1 MTSSSES
8 GEHDLFSDLIGP
20 PVAKS
25 RAELRLEAAE
35 RYLKNEIRRVDD
47 EETIRLAL
55 LAGYNAARATGL
67 TDREV
72 FARLCGV
79 DSATWYSW
87 QQPRR
92 PVAPGSRPKRI
103 PSWVVASMLRVCD
116 ESRSAFLN
124 ALSRPTEMRRA
135 G

>member
-1 MTSSSES
+1 MSRTNES
-8 GEHDLFSDLIGP
+8 GDFALFSDLIGP

-35 RYLKNEIRRVDD
+35 RYLKNELRRIDD

-103 PSWVVASMLRVCD
+103 PSWVVASMLRVCA
-116 ESRSAFLN
+116 EARAAFLA
-124 ALSRPTEMRRA
+124 ALSRPLEIRRA